1 MAQVAEQAVAD
12 SQMAR
17 RIRARI
23 EQIYSTKSVKGEDD
37 SVYSIMPAAL
47 PPERG
52 RFLLEMCR
60 TQHPAAT
67 LEVGLAWGLSTL
79 HIFQALAENRVAA
92 PHHVIMDPFQ
102 SSVFHNAALREL
114 RELGL
119 ERSAEFYPQP
129 SGLVL
134 PRLVGEGRQFDLAF
148 IDGDH
153 RFESVFVD
161 LFYVDQ
167 LLKPGGVVVFDDM
180 SWDGVYLACRFAQTN
195 YGYETIAELAK
206 PRDGSGSAATGRPLM
221 RACRKPVQ
229 PVERDESHFV
239 SFFDDFTS
247 NQFGPRLTAS
257 TLRYEGLLALREGRR
272 AEARR
277 CFRQALRIDRWHVKT
292 YLRLIRTYL
301 PPALIRAT
309 TGRTKAPS

>member
-1 MAQVAEQAVAD
+1 MADQAVAD
-12 SQMAR
+12 NELAR

-37 SVYSIMPAAL
+37 STYSIMPAAL

-52 RFLLEMCR
+52 DFLMEVCR
-60 TQHPAAT
+60 TQHPVAT

-79 HIFQALAENRVAA
+79 HIFQALAENGVAA

-102 SSVFHNAALREL
+102 SSIFHNAALREL

-119 ERSAEFYPQP
+119 ERSVEFYPQP

-134 PRLVGEGRQFDLAF
+134 PRLVSERRQFDLAF

-161 LFYVDQ
+161 FFYVDQ

-180 SWDGVYLACRFAQTN
+180 SWDGVHLACRFAQTN
-195 YGYETIAELAK
+195 YGYETITELAN
-206 PRDGSGSAATGRPLM
+206 PRDGSGSAAAGRPLM
-221 RACRKPVQ
+221 RACRKPMR

-257 TLRYEGLLALREGRR
+257 TLRFEGLIALHEGKR

-277 CFRQALRIDRWHVKT
+277 RFRQSLRIDRWHVKT
-292 YLRLIRTYL
+292 YLRLVRTYL
-301 PPALIRAT
+301 PAALIRAT
-309 TGRTKAPS
+309 TGRTKAPP

>member
-1 MAQVAEQAVAD
+1 MAQMAEQAVAD
-12 SQMAR
+12 SQLAR
-17 RIRARI
+17 SIRARI
-23 EQIYSTKSVKGEDD
+23 EQIYSAKSVKGEDD
-37 SVYSIMPAAL
+37 SVHSIMPAAL

-60 TQHPAAT
+60 AHRPIAT

-79 HIFQALAENRVAA
+79 HIFQALAENGAAA

-102 SSVFHNAALREL
+102 HSLFHNAALRVL

-119 ERSAEFYPQP
+119 ERAVEFYSQP

-134 PRLVGEGRQFDLAF
+134 PRLVSEGRQFDFAF

-153 RFESVFVD
+153 RFDAVLVD

-167 LLKPGGVVVFDDM
+167 LLKPGGVTVFDDM

-195 YGYETIAELAK
+195 YGYETIAELSK
-206 PRDGSGSAATGRPLM
+206 PGNGSGSAAARRPLM

-229 PVERDESHFV
+229 PVERDGPHFV

-247 NQFGPRLTAS
+247 NQFGQRLTAS
-257 TLRYEGLLALREGRR
+257 TLRFQGLLALREGSR

-277 CFRQALRIDRWHVKT
+277 YFRQALRVDRWHVKT
-292 YLRLIRTYL
+292 YFRLIRSYL
-301 PPALIRAT
+301 PAALIRAT